1 MKAGEYS
8 VYLIPYTVCPE
19 FISATV
25 DPRKDVNSAATLA
38 LQLLRFRGLQRRRSY
53 TGLET

>member
-38 LQLLRFRGLQRRRSY
+38 LQLLRP
-53 TGLET
+53 